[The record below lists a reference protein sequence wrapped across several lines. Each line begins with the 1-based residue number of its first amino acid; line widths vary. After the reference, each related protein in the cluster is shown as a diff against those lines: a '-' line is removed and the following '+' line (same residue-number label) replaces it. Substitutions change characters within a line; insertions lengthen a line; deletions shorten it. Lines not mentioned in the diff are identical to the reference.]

1 MLNLLHS
8 LAMWE
13 IFTIF
18 AEKNLME
25 KAIIRDLYS
34 LFQYESDMER
44 CFGDYI
50 VSFYSQLRNFACLR
64 LRQYE
69 CFEDIPKKE
78 LHLVY
83 YKQTIPASFDIQAFN
98 NLLDH
103 YLFLPGKD
111 RKIKAAIENA
121 VLIYFYE
128 ETKNTTDTMNECE
141 ASDAELEQYQK
152 FVRPDLLKLY
162 LALHTPKNPK
172 LEKPIQVRFYGD
184 SLCTLDNKMD
194 WIISVLE
201 EYLREHLGI
210 DSTEQALAELNALYG
225 KKSGVQLQNHYLTL
239 YMHGLYHLLEKSTL
253 IKKKGQLPNRVVTF
267 ISQILSQIGLLIE
280 DEDLSFEIM
289 KVRIRQS
296 ITRYNTPNDILRYQN
311 YQVPKNYDP
320 DSTKQLF

>member
-13 IFTIF
+13 IILIF
-18 AEKNLME
+18 AKKNLME
-25 KAIIRDLYS
+25 KAIVRDLYT
-34 LFQYESDMER
+34 LFQYESEMER
-44 CFGDYI
+44 CFGDFI
-50 VSFYSQLRNFACLR
+50 VSYYSQLRNFACLR
-64 LRQYE
+64 FRQYE
-69 CFEDIPKKE
+69 CFEDIPVKE
-78 LHLVY
+78 LKMVH
-83 YKQTIPASFDIQAFN
+83 YKSYIPASFDIQAFN
-98 NLLDH
+98 YLLDD
-103 YLFLPGKD
+103 YLSLPEKD
-111 RKIKAAIENA
+111 RKIRTAIENA

-128 ETKNTTDTMNECE
+128 EANNTTVTMSECE
-141 ASDAELEQYQK
+141 ASNAELEQYQK

-162 LALHTPKNPK
+162 LALHSPKNPK

-194 WIISVLE
+194 WIINVLE

-225 KKSGVQLQNHYLTL
+225 KKSGVQLQNPCLTL
-239 YMHGLYHLLEKSTL
+239 YMRGLYHLLEKSTL

-267 ISQILSQIGLLIE
+267 ISQFLSQIGLLIE

-320 DSTKQLF
+320 DSTKHLF